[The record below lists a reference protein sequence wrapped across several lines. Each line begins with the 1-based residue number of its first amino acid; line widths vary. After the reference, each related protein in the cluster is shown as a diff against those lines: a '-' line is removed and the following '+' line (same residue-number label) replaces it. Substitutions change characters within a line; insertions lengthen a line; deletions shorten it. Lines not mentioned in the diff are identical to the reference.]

1 MGDLW
6 GHTDI
11 KGVLSGTKGSAPHG
25 GSGTRRNHLRSPLP
39 PNNVVFSRGGRGGT
53 AHQHTFGSY
62 RFEHHVP
69 VNAPLYILH
78 FFSPLLLFGW
88 SADDL
93 RPPLPPFVTP
103 LQRLFDGSEPPLPP
117 PPFSPSFPANNLRF
131 SSFSPPSSASLSP
144 ELALFYEL
152 SPFYFTNAH
161 KSDCT
166 NTTPPPQPPPHPPV
180 LTHCNIYHPTMKH
193 EHLRIP
199 PSPLPR
205 LHWLNGENQLIS
217 DSGRKISGGNEDLG
231 RSCCLFFFV
240 RGGLKGGGGGGEGW
254 GRSTC
259 SAK

>member
-1 MGDLW
+1 MGTH
-6 GHTDI
+6 GH
-11 KGVLSGTKGSAPHG
+11 KGGPEWDEVQRTSRGLRDTQEPPEIPTASKQRCFLSGGKGG
-25 GSGTRRNHLRSPLP
+25 
-39 PNNVVFSRGGRGGT
+39 
-53 AHQHTFGSY
+53 HQHTFGSY

-103 LQRLFDGSEPPLPP
+103 LQRLLDGSEPPLPP

-217 DSGRKISGGNEDLG
+217 DSGRKISGGNEDWG
-231 RSCCLFFFV
+231 RSCCLFF
-240 RGGLKGGGGGGEGW
+240 LSGGG
-254 GRSTC
+254 
-259 SAK
+259 